1 MKFQDFQTGVN
12 QRGSF
17 SGVGRGVGM
26 HNRYLLRIIVDHL
39 EAIMQYELISN
50 GNVIVRDRD
59 DGLCI
64 SSPDLCSLPAGA
76 KSPKES
82 DKKKK
87 SNLSLKPNYPVKP
100 TTYAAPS
107 FL

>member
-1 MKFQDFQTGVN
+1 MG
-12 QRGSF
+12 
-17 SGVGRGVGM
+17 
-26 HNRYLLRIIVDHL
+26 LL

-50 GNVIVRDRD
+50 GKVIVRDRD

-82 DKKKK
+82 DKKEKK
-87 SNLSLKPNYPVKP
+87 KYMEKGKEIKKAIKGLGEIL
-100 TTYAAPS
+100 T
-107 FL
+107 

>member
-1 MKFQDFQTGVN
+1 
-12 QRGSF
+12 
-17 SGVGRGVGM
+17 M
-26 HNRYLLRIIVDHL
+26 HNRYLLRIIVDLL
-39 EAIMQYELISN
+39 EAIMQYELTSN
-50 GNVIVRDRD
+50 GNVIVRDRDRD